1 MEQKQIFKSLN
12 KEQDG
17 LNEMSK
23 KELVDYI
30 KNYFVKH
37 AREKLTMAIAFI
49 LISALS
55 LLSYIKGSMG
65 NIILP
70 IGFTLGGIFGLLQ
83 SLNYRKIARVDNATE
98 LLSTI
103 DRLTGME
110 IKLSIGGLAIM
121 FFIFCYL
128 LFVMIIDTGFAHF
141 DILDY
146 IFFPIF
152 LLLALFIACYVL
164 SPKLRRKIFLSANS
178 YAIKHVER
186 LRELV
191 KQEDEKSKAS
201 V

>member
-1 MEQKQIFKSLN
+1 MEQEQIFKSLN

-141 DILDY
+141 DILD
-146 IFFPIF
+146 
-152 LLLALFIACYVL
+152 
-164 SPKLRRKIFLSANS
+164 
-178 YAIKHVER
+178 
-186 LRELV
+186 
-191 KQEDEKSKAS
+191 
-201 V
+201 